1 MPRCWECSLVINN
14 LRSFASHLRYHNK
27 DSKDRAFCIEDECGK
42 KQFANLSSLLRHYR
56 TVHPVPTPTP
66 PQQLQTLLN
75 EAEPMHL
82 SDDDVSLEHNLN
94 DEMNSSVDSQE
105 VSAEP
110 HELPDNL
117 NCVIASE
124 VDIFISKLYK
134 NKNITRGEVQ
144 EIINYTG
151 GLLRGLGEV
160 LRPVVFKVL
169 ERANASSDELY
180 SMEDAF
186 EILENPFENLRS
198 EYMRVKTYKEEG
210 TYIEPVP
217 ILLGTTLGT
226 SNIRDEHQIHMDR
239 LTAQHIPLS
248 VTLKKFLEQ
257 PGIINKLLN
266 YVQEVVSEKT
276 FLLSYI
282 NAKNW
287 SNFDP
292 RGKTFLPLFLY
303 SDDFECGNCI
313 GTHRTIHKITGLYVG
328 LPFLPPEFMSHLQNI
343 FMTYLHHS
351 LDRHK
356 IRKEILYEC
365 VITEFQSLYN
375 DGISIETPD
384 FNGKIHFKLALI
396 LGDNLGLHEL
406 LGFVEGF
413 TANYPCRICKVL
425 RANMIV
431 QCTDDKTLWRNRENY
446 AADVAKNCKTDT
458 GIVEECAWN
467 SVPTYHCCESTGF
480 DIMHDCLLG
489 ACVKDLELLITHY
502 MRQKFFDLDA
512 LNTLI
517 KFFDYGPID
526 KDNKPPLMTIDD
538 GKIKI
543 SVSAAE
549 SLTLTKYFGL
559 IVGHLIPKDDEH
571 WKLYLLLRQILD
583 ILLSPFIPLEH
594 LKLLESYITEH
605 HETYLDLSE
614 TKRLTNKMHHMIHY
628 PTLIEHFGPPI
639 HFWSMRY
646 EAYHRFPKSI
656 ATSISTRRNL
666 TFSLAKRAQLAFRSY
681 LKCNSFFSDRFD
693 TGIALSC
700 KMSEVEGFNLI
711 VNATP
716 PEDSSIQVVP
726 WVKIKGTVYKKN
738 MILVSGYHDHDLP
751 IFAQIKTILL
761 TSSDSVAFVCS
772 SIKTLC
778 FDLHYYAFEV
788 QHEEH
793 IYTYVK
799 LADIP
804 HDFPTAIHLSG
815 DRRPFI
821 TYRYGL

>member
-14 LRSFASHLRYHNK
+14 LRSFASHFRYHNK

-198 EYMRVKTYKEEG
+198 EYMRVKTFKEEG

-282 NAKNW
+282 HAKNW

-313 GTHRTIHKITGLYVG
+313 GTHRTIHKITGL
-328 LPFLPPEFMSHLQNI
+328 
-343 FMTYLHHS
+343 
-351 LDRHK
+351 
-356 IRKEILYEC
+356 
-365 VITEFQSLYN
+365 
-375 DGISIETPD
+375 
-384 FNGKIHFKLALI
+384 
-396 LGDNLGLHEL
+396 
-406 LGFVEGF
+406 
-413 TANYPCRICKVL
+413 
-425 RANMIV
+425 
-431 QCTDDKTLWRNRENY
+431 
-446 AADVAKNCKTDT
+446 
-458 GIVEECAWN
+458 
-467 SVPTYHCCESTGF
+467 
-480 DIMHDCLLG
+480 
-489 ACVKDLELLITHY
+489 
-502 MRQKFFDLDA
+502 
-512 LNTLI
+512 
-517 KFFDYGPID
+517 
-526 KDNKPPLMTIDD
+526 
-538 GKIKI
+538 
-543 SVSAAE
+543 
-549 SLTLTKYFGL
+549 
-559 IVGHLIPKDDEH
+559 
-571 WKLYLLLRQILD
+571 
-583 ILLSPFIPLEH
+583 
-594 LKLLESYITEH
+594 
-605 HETYLDLSE
+605 
-614 TKRLTNKMHHMIHY
+614 
-628 PTLIEHFGPPI
+628 
-639 HFWSMRY
+639 
-646 EAYHRFPKSI
+646 
-656 ATSISTRRNL
+656 
-666 TFSLAKRAQLAFRSY
+666 
-681 LKCNSFFSDRFD
+681 FD

-821 TYRYGL
+821 TYCYVPLVSISVTLSPFSPIFIENLFTLFKLCECPVPLNEK